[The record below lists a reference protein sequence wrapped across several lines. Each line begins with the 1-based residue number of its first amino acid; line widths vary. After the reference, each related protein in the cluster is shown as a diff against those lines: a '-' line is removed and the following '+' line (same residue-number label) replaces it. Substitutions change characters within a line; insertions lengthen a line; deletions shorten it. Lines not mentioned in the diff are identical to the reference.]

1 MKKINRI
8 VQPVIFRKIKL
19 YHIIL
24 TVLLNLCAFLYY
36 LWDYGEYEQIGM
48 AKNFFLYS
56 IGDRFMLFIISALIL
71 VIIFSTV
78 VKELINNPYIR
89 LRIQSHSN
97 LCRVAGVTV
106 FIISFVMVTM
116 QFIMV
121 LLITLI
127 MGMRDSISYGP
138 GITAGLYFNTLLFY
152 ITIGM
157 MVSFFNFYI
166 SKKEIA
172 NIIPVCIF
180 VLNAVSANSSGFM
193 DNIFSKLL
201 FVGHIYAFSISVDVM
216 FWLMCTVVF
225 FSLCTLKPF
234 IGKKHKY
241 GIKNTKRTVSLII
254 IAVTVFVTYGLIS
267 SSYLDIDRYNYK
279 NNIIQNFIGF
289 TGIDQYMFMYLF
301 YQLPLWIFIYNFIT
315 KYMGVYGIRYA
326 MKLGSIKKLL
336 INLGLKSLMYIIM
349 YYTTGIVCMTL
360 MDRFLLG
367 KDIPAEYIISGSLF
381 SVILLIV
388 NIILQTFVILQ
399 TSFII
404 WLKEHSGKHPG
415 FIVITL
421 LHIILSVAAVSNK
434 ISPAWIP
441 LTQGIYY
448 SIYRN
453 MVFAM
458 FYQLALVIIEGF
470 FIQRIAVNE
479 QNEIIIGKKGA

>member
-8 VQPVIFRKIKL
+8 MQPVIFRKIKL

-24 TVLLNLCAFLYY
+24 TVLLSLCAFFYY
-36 LWDYGEYEQIGM
+36 LWDYCEYGQTGI

-56 IGDRFMLFIISALIL
+56 IGDRFMLFIISGVIL

-78 VKELINNPYIR
+78 IKELINNSYIR
-89 LRIQSHSN
+89 LRIQSHSS
-97 LCRVAGVTV
+97 LCMVAGVAV

-127 MGMRDSISYGP
+127 MGMKDSISCEP
-138 GITAGLYFNTLLFY
+138 KITMGLYFNTLLFY
-152 ITIGM
+152 ITTGM

-166 SKKEIA
+166 TKKEIA
-172 NIIPVCIF
+172 NLIPVCIL
-180 VLNAVSANSSGFM
+180 VLNAISANSSAFM

-201 FVGHIYAFSISVDVM
+201 FVGHIYTFSISVDVM

-225 FSLCTLKPF
+225 FLLCMLRPF
-234 IGKKHKY
+234 LGQKHKY
-241 GIKNTKRTVSLII
+241 GIRNTKRTVALMI
-254 IAVTVFVTYGLIS
+254 IAVTVFVTYSLIS
-267 SSYLDIDRYNYK
+267 STYLDIDRYNFK

-301 YQLPLWIFIYNFIT
+301 YQLPIWIFIYNYIT
-315 KYMGVYGIRYA
+315 RYMGVYGIQYA
-326 MKLGSIKKLL
+326 MKLGSINKLL
-336 INLGLKSLMYIIM
+336 INLGLKSLMYIII

-367 KDIPAEYIISGSLF
+367 KDIPAEYIISGSLS
-381 SVILLIV
+381 SVILLTV

-399 TSFII
+399 TSFVIR
-404 WLKEHSGKHPG
+404 LKEHSGKHLG

-421 LHIILSVAAVSNK
+421 LHIILSIAAVSNQ

-448 SIYRN
+448 SIHRN
-453 MVFAM
+453 MVFAV
-458 FYQLALVIIEGF
+458 FYQLALVIIEGIL
-470 FIQRIAVNE
+470 IQRIAVNE
-479 QNEIIIGKKGA
+479 QNEIIIERKGA